1 MITLEM
7 VNAFESYDGV
17 SDLFRGD
24 VIPNALNVKIF
35 GYYDHKNLLHIAIES
50 NVDSFKSIEINGMSV
65 LFQNINTE
73 NQGSF
78 SALVFTCR
86 SNAFKDYFIKIIN
99 EILHKTLKGGSI
111 EGNTPYIIDNWLYF
125 LNLPI
130 KDKLTSDQIL
140 GLVGELLSL
149 ESFCKLGM
157 SVDLAID
164 AWQGP
169 FGAKRDFMFKS
180 VEIEVKASSKQSG
193 HIHKINSLEQLSF
206 EEGEK
211 VLVYSWN
218 IYRDRSKKS
227 PSIVDIVNRI
237 RDEHLITPSQLSEFN
252 SRLYEVGLDLRDFN
266 DYLSDRFQ
274 ISSYFICRV
283 SENFPRITPD
293 SFKNKLSKRIGNV
306 EYDIDLNGF
315 LELDIKDIVSEI
327 H

>member
-17 SDLFRGD
+17 SNLFRGD
-24 VIPNALNVKIF
+24 VIPNTLNVKIF
-35 GYYDHKNLLHIAIES
+35 GYYDHENLLHIAIES
-50 NVDSFKSIEINGMSV
+50 DADSFKSIEINGMSV
-65 LFQNINTE
+65 FFQNINTE

-78 SALVFTCR
+78 GALVFTCR

-149 ESFCKLGM
+149 ESFCKLGIPI
-157 SVDLAID
+157 DLAID

-169 FGAKRDFMFKS
+169 FGAKRDFMFKGI
-180 VEIEVKASSKQSG
+180 EIEVKASGKQIG

-206 EEGEK
+206 EEGEE

-218 IYRDRSKKS
+218 IYRDRSERS
-227 PSIVDIVNRI
+227 PSIVDIVDRI
-237 RDEHLITPSQLSEFN
+237 RDEYLITPSQLSEFN

-283 SENFPRITPD
+283 SENFPRITLD
-293 SFKNKLSKRIGNV
+293 SFKNKLSKRIGNI

-315 LELDIKDIVSEI
+315 LELDIRDVVSEI
-327 H
+327 Y